1 MVTEIDE
8 EPFSDSATY
17 GKPPWTLAGS
27 SMRIRTCG
35 ISAVSML
42 FAVLLFGSGAKV
54 LCTTGFVG
62 FILVVPAVFFIMLA
76 VRNFS
81 QYKFLR
87 KLQDSAPA
95 GEEPYICSYIGF
107 KWALMDVGLFAG
119 ALASA
124 ALLNWCFAKIG
135 LVK

>member
-1 MVTEIDE
+1 MVTEMNE
-8 EPFSDSATY
+8 GPVGDSATY

-35 ISAVSML
+35 ISSVSAL
-42 FAVLLFGSGAKV
+42 FAVLLLASGAKV
-54 LCTTGFVG
+54 LHTTGVVG
-62 FILVVPAVFFIMLA
+62 LILIAPSVFFIALA

-87 KLQDSAPA
+87 GLRDAAPS
-95 GEEPYICSYIGF
+95 GEEPYISSYIGF

-124 ALLNWCFAKIG
+124 ALLNWYFSKIG